1 MRKDPRFLRRLLS
14 IAAAVSTLAF
24 ASPGRAASCE
34 DMLNLKLPNTV
45 IKSAQRFGRRR
56 VYRPGH
62 GQAAGSSCLLPG
74 GRLGESLRLIPTSA

>member
-45 IKSAQRFGRRR
+45 IKSAQRFG
-56 VYRPGH
+56 PGEFTAP
-62 GQAAGSSCLLPG
+62 GRASSRIFLPSAGWSP
-74 GRLGESLRLIPTSA
+74 R